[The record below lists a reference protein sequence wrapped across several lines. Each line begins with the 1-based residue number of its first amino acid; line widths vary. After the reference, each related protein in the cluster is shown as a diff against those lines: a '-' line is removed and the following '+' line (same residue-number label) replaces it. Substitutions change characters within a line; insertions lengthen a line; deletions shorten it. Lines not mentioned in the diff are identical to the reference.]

1 MGSEIQEFNICGVNV
16 HAIQPDGATEIVL
29 NWFNKPRQSHYISST
44 NINNIINAMES
55 HYYYKVINTADLS
68 LPDGIPL
75 IWYGR
80 YLGYKLPKRCGIEE
94 LMDEIF
100 ELSNKG
106 YNFKHYFYGNTQE
119 VLDDLK
125 KELLKKHPSLNIVGM
140 YSPPFREIKKE
151 ENDQIIEM
159 INKAKPDFLWVSLGC
174 PKQEIWLYENREK
187 LNVVV
192 GAGVG
197 AVFNFISKHSI
208 KAPKWIQ
215 YAGLEWLLRLI
226 ANPKKLYKRYL
237 IKYPKFFFIF
247 LKDKTNS

>member
-1 MGSEIQEFNICGVNV
+1 
-16 HAIQPDGATEIVL
+16 
-29 NWFNKPRQSHYISST
+29 
-44 NINNIINAMES
+44 
-55 HYYYKVINTADLS
+55 
-68 LPDGIPL
+68 
-75 IWYGR
+75 
-80 YLGYKLPKRCGIEE
+80 
-94 LMDEIF
+94 
-100 ELSNKG
+100 
-106 YNFKHYFYGNTQE
+106 
-119 VLDDLK
+119 
-125 KELLKKHPSLNIVGM
+125 M

-208 KAPKWIQ
+208 KAPRWIQ